1 MAKLK
6 ELTLSTKMTLQE
18 TRGHFLGVEVS
29 CTYDVGE
36 KDNEDIIQ
44 QKFNEVLK
52 DLNEAIDKSVTN
64 FNFKPSTKGGK

>member
-29 CTYDVGE
+29 CTYDISE
-36 KDNEDIIQ
+36 DEDNSIVQDR
-44 QKFNEVLK
+44 FDEVLR